1 MSDDKKI
8 DETTDKTVENVADT
22 TAANANDDVITKFDI
37 VFDDVDGADD
47 ADSGTTGTTGTDDG
61 DDTVAS
67 LVDADA
73 DVSETSSESDANN
86 AESESDVDDSDADK
100 TDKADKTDGAATTSA
115 VKTLPIESVEV
126 VEAEST
132 AKHIDHEIRHKDAFK
147 FKAYPVLALK
157 HASYAPDRKGGDVLH
172 DVSMEFYSRK
182 THAVLVD
189 AESEH
194 AAVMGLLSGLM
205 RPTDGKVMF
214 KSQDLLELMPQEY
227 RGHFVGIVS
236 QKYALLP
243 YLSAVENIV
252 MAMEAS
258 GRNFLKAKPILAAEL
273 LENVGFPDEKNDV
286 RVTDLLE
293 VDRRKAAIA
302 RALACEPAV
311 ILTDEPTG
319 QLGDDGR
326 DEVLKL
332 LRSLTRKDD
341 HCVVIVTENRDLA
354 KSCDYTYTL

>member
-8 DETTDKTVENVADT
+8 DETTDKTVDNVADT

-37 VFDDVDGADD
+37 VFDDVDDADD
-47 ADSGTTGTTGTDDG
+47 ADSGTASTTGTDDG
-61 DDTVAS
+61 GDTAAS

-73 DVSETSSESDANN
+73 DVSETSGESN
-86 AESESDVDDSDADK
+86 ADNTESEADDSEADADK
-100 TDKADKTDGAATTSA
+100 ADSAATTSA
-115 VKTLPIESVEV
+115 AKTLSVESVEV

-172 DVSMEFYSRK
+172 DVSMEFYARK

-286 RVTDLLE
+286 RVNDLLE
-293 VDRRKAAIA
+293 VERRKAAIA

-341 HCVVIVTENRDLA
+341 HCVVIVTEDRDLA